1 MINIMNTDYT
11 IIRPRLYA
19 DFELPTRRELLK
31 LKPGDSVKLMFK
43 VGNENIERMWVTL
56 ADTSRD
62 DTWIGSI
69 DNDATQPLTANILPA
84 DKAVSFHP
92 LDIIAT
98 Y

>member
-1 MINIMNTDYT
+1 M
-11 IIRPRLYA
+11 
-19 DFELPTRRELLK
+19 
-31 LKPGDSVKLMFK
+31 
-43 VGNENIERMWVTL
+43 VTL

-62 DTWIGSI
+62 DTWIGTI

-84 DKAVSFHP
+84 DKAISFHP